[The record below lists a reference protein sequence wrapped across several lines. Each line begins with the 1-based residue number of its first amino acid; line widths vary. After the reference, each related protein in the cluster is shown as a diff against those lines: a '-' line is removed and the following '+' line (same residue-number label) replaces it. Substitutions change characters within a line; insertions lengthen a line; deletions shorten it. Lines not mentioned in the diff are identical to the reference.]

1 MAQSIMTHPYRVFR
15 YKVEIDSITSGAFS
29 EVSGLSQTVDVVEFR
44 YGNSSRT
51 TPRKFPG
58 LTKYGNVILRRG
70 VLGGLDT
77 LSWIRSVAS
86 NGTSGPTGIQRKKVT
101 ITLLDDAGRDGPKW
115 ELLNAWP
122 VSYQVSDLDAT
133 SSEVAFE
140 TLEIAHEGL
149 TRFPPFDEET
159 AKKALGSI
167 LKYFEFS

>member
-1 MAQSIMTHPYRVFR
+1 MAQGILSHPYRVFR

-29 EVSGLSQTVDVVEFR
+29 EISGLSQSVDVVEFR
-44 YGNSSRT
+44 YGNTSRT

-58 LTKYGNVILRRG
+58 LTKYGNVVLRRG

-77 LSWIRSVAS
+77 LSWILSVAS

-101 ITLLDDAGRDGPKW
+101 ITLVDDAGKDGPKW
-115 ELLNAWP
+115 ELIDAWP
-122 VSYQVSDLDAT
+122 VSYEVSDLDAT

-149 TRFPPFDEET
+149 TRFPPPNENT
-159 AKKALGSI
+159 AKKNVGSI
-167 LKYFEFS
+167 LSY